1 MIQTQELTVSYDGDQ
16 LALDKV
22 SVRIEKGKIVGILG
36 PNGAGKSTFMKALLG
51 LVAFEGQ
58 VSLAGQIKNETGGN
72 IAYVEQRSQI
82 DPHFPI
88 TVRECVSLG
97 LYKEVGPFRRLKKAD
112 WTRVDTVLE
121 QVGLSRYAKKP
132 IHALSGGQ
140 FQRMLLARCL
150 VQDRQI
156 IFLDEPFIGID
167 AVSERI
173 IMDILRDLRNQGRTI
188 LIVHHDLSKVR
199 RYFDSIMIL
208 NKKLLAHGPVEQVFT
223 AENLRKA
230 YEDTIFLE
238 KEVR

>member
-1 MIQTQELTVSYDGDQ
+1 MIQTQELTVSYGGDQ

-97 LYKEVGPFRRLKKAD
+97 LYKEVGLFRRLKKAD

-121 QVGLSRYAKKP
+121 QVGLSQYAKKP

>member
-1 MIQTQELTVSYDGDQ
+1 MIRTQELTVVYDRDN
-16 LALDKV
+16 LVLDKV
-22 SVRIEKGKIVGILG
+22 SVTIETGKIVGILG

-58 VSLAGQIKNETGGN
+58 VSLAGLIKKGTSGN

-97 LYKEVGPFRRLKKAD
+97 LYKEVGLFRRLKKAD

-121 QVGLSRYAKKP
+121 QVGLSQYAKKP

>member
-1 MIQTQELTVSYDGDQ
+1 MIQTQELTVSYGGDQ

-51 LVAFEGQ
+51 LVAFESQ
-58 VSLAGQIKNETGGN
+58 VSLAGQIKNETGGD

-97 LYKEVGPFRRLKKAD
+97 LYKKVGPFRRLKKAD

-132 IHALSGGQ
+132 IHAMSGGQ

>member
-1 MIQTQELTVSYDGDQ
+1 MIRTQELTVVYDRDN
-16 LALDKV
+16 LVLDKV
-22 SVRIEKGKIVGILG
+22 SVTIETGKIVGILG

-97 LYKEVGPFRRLKKAD
+97 FYKEVGLFRRLKKAD

-121 QVGLSRYAKKP
+121 QVGLSQYAKKP

-173 IMDILRDLRNQGRTI
+173 IMDILRDLRNQERTI
-188 LIVHHDLSKVR
+188 LIVHHDLSKVK
-199 RYFDSIMIL
+199 RYFDTVMIL

-230 YEDTIFLE
+230 YEDTILLGE
-238 KEVR
+238 EVE

>member
-1 MIQTQELTVSYDGDQ
+1 MIRTQELTVVYDRDN
-16 LALDKV
+16 LVLDKV
-22 SVRIEKGKIVGILG
+22 SVTIETGKIVGILG

-97 LYKEVGPFRRLKKAD
+97 LYKEVGLFRRLKKAD

>member
-1 MIQTQELTVSYDGDQ
+1 MIRTQELTVVYDRDN
-16 LALDKV
+16 LVLDRV
-22 SVRIEKGKIVGILG
+22 SVTIETGKIVGIIG
-36 PNGAGKSTFMKALLG
+36 PNGAGKSSFLKALLG

-97 LYKEVGPFRRLKKAD
+97 LYKEVGLFRRLKKAD

-121 QVGLSRYAKKP
+121 QVGLSQYAKKP

>member
-1 MIQTQELTVSYDGDQ
+1 MIRTQELTVVYDRDN
-16 LALDKV
+16 LVLDKV
-22 SVRIEKGKIVGILG
+22 SVTIETGKIVGILG

-97 LYKEVGPFRRLKKAD
+97 LYKEVGLFRRLKKAD

-121 QVGLSRYAKKP
+121 QVGLSQYAKKP

-230 YEDTIFLE
+230 YEDTILLGE
-238 KEVR
+238 EVE

>member
-1 MIQTQELTVSYDGDQ
+1 MIRTQELTVVYDRDN
-16 LALDKV
+16 LVLDKV
-22 SVRIEKGKIVGILG
+22 SVTIETGKIVGILG

-97 LYKEVGPFRRLKKAD
+97 LYKEAGLFRRLKKAD

-121 QVGLSRYAKKP
+121 QVGLSQYAKKP

>member
-1 MIQTQELTVSYDGDQ
+1 MIRTQELTVVYDRDN
-16 LALDKV
+16 LVLDKV
-22 SVRIEKGKIVGILG
+22 SVTIETGKIVGILG

-58 VSLAGQIKNETGGN
+58 VSLAGQIKNETGGD

-97 LYKEVGPFRRLKKAD
+97 LYKKVGPFRRLKKAD

-132 IHALSGGQ
+132 IHAMSGGQ

>member
-1 MIQTQELTVSYDGDQ
+1 MIQTQELTVIYEGGQ

-22 SVRIEKGKIVGILG
+22 SVTIEKGKIVGILG
-36 PNGAGKSTFMKALLG
+36 PNGAGKSSFMKALLG
-51 LVAFEGQ
+51 LVAVEGQ
-58 VSLAGQIKNETGGN
+58 VFLAGKVGKETAGN

-97 LYKEVGPFRRLKKAD
+97 LYKEIGLFRRLKKSD
-112 WTRVDTVLE
+112 WTKVDTVLE
-121 QVGLSRYAKKP
+121 QVGLSSYAKKP

>member
-1 MIQTQELTVSYDGDQ
+1 MIRTQELTVVYDRDN
-16 LALDKV
+16 LVLDKV
-22 SVRIEKGKIVGILG
+22 SVTIETGKIVGILG

-97 LYKEVGPFRRLKKAD
+97 LYKEVGLFRRLKKAD
-112 WTRVDTVLE
+112 WTKVDTVLE
-121 QVGLSRYAKKP
+121 QVGLSQYAKKP